1 MELIIVIFFFSLTSA
16 VCLRL
21 FVKAHVLGRD
31 TIELNEAILWAENTG
46 ELFYEFGEDFPSKSP
61 EYIKAPANYEVITN
75 MHSDDSFIY
84 LDFSYVYTPDSREI
98 YSISFKQ
105 HIKEVLE

>member
-16 VCLRL
+16 VCLEL

-46 ELFYEFGEDFPSKSP
+46 ELFYEFGEDFPEKSS
-61 EYIKAPANYEVITN
+61 EYINAPEDYEIITK
-75 MHSDDSFIY
+75 MYSDDLFLY
-84 LDFSYVYTPDSREI
+84 LDFSYVYSPDSREI
-98 YSISFKQ
+98 YNISFKK
-105 HIKEVLE
+105 HVKEVME